1 MRRSILLSSAVLA
14 FICSLTAAAQGAR
27 PSDRTVEKLI
37 DGMQSSFREFERN
50 LDSDLKRGTIRG
62 KKTEV
67 NVENYLDDF
76 ETDIKRLQDRFEP
89 QYSASAEVSTVL
101 ERANDVDTYIKSQ
114 PPSLKGRSEWD
125 AVAAAL
131 NELAAAYATKFP
143 MPDDAPPRR
152 INDAEVVQATDAVT
166 KHATAYR
173 KALKDA
179 FTKEESA
186 ALQAAQKSVDAL
198 STAAKNLKSRMKS
211 GKPASGEAG
220 VVAEKY
226 AAVQASVAGRTFP
239 EPALAAWKGIEA
251 AVGKINQAFG
261 VTKPAAQPASG

>member
-1 MRRSILLSSAVLA
+1 MRRSILLSAGTLA
-14 FICSLTAAAQGAR
+14 FICSLMVSAQVAR
-27 PSDRTVEKLI
+27 PGDRSVEKLI
-37 DGMQSSFREFERN
+37 EGVQSSFREFERN

-76 ETDIKRLQDRFEP
+76 ETDLKRLQERFEP
-89 QYSASAEVSTVL
+89 QYSASSEVSTVL
-101 ERANDVDTYIKSQ
+101 ERANDIDAYIKSQ
-114 PPSLKGRSEWD
+114 PASLKGRSEWD
-125 AVAAAL
+125 AMAAAL
-131 NELAAAYATKFP
+131 NGLAAAYDSKFP

-152 INDAEVVQATDAVT
+152 INDAEVMQATDAVT

-173 KALKDA
+173 KALKGA

-186 ALQAAQKSVDAL
+186 ALQTAQKSVDAL

-226 AAVQASVAGRTFP
+226 AAVQTAVAGRTLP
-239 EPALAAWKGIEA
+239 EPAVAPWKGIEA